1 MHRLSTW
8 IITFLAAFLWAA
20 LLPLLNL
27 GAGTVAAGDLSWP
40 CRNGPFQN
48 GSATERDARGVPVE
62 WDESSGK
69 NIAWKVDLEGL
80 GHSTPVI
87 GHDRIWF
94 TAATEDGKQ
103 QFVYAIDAR
112 TGRIVHHKL
121 VFENAA
127 PERLGNRVNTYA
139 SPSCV
144 LEDDAVYVHFG
155 TYGTARL
162 DPQTATIVWQR
173 RDLHCIHYRG
183 PGSSPIVS
191 HNLLILTF
199 DGIDQ
204 QYVAALDKRTGK
216 TVWRTDRSTNY
227 HDLGPDGK
235 PKLEGDVRKGY
246 GTPGTTDVAGR
257 AQVVSIGSHAAFG
270 YDAATGSEIWTIP
283 HEDFNAA
290 APPLFFEN
298 LAIIHSG
305 TGGTNFMAVRLDE
318 STHGD
323 VTNTHVVWNR
333 TKANSRLCAPVLDRG
348 RIWMLTDHGVLFGL
362 DAKTGQQEAVVRIGG
377 TFVASPLIAGDHLY
391 APDEEG
397 TTTVVQ
403 LNRPP
408 KIVASNRLT
417 EGMRASPAVADGAL
431 YLRTLHSLYKIAATK
446 K

>member
-8 IITFLAAFLWAA
+8 IITFLTAFLWAA

-403 LNRPP
+403 LNRPA

>member
-1 MHRLSTW
+1 MQRLSTL
-8 IITFLAAFLWAA
+8 ITAFTSPA
-20 LLPLLNL
+20 LLLLFNL
-27 GAGTVAAGDLSWP
+27 GATTVSAGDLPWP

-48 GSATERDARGVPVE
+48 GSATERDARGVPIE

-80 GHSTPVI
+80 GHSTPAI
-87 GHDRIWF
+87 GNGRLWF

-103 QFVYAIDAR
+103 QFVYAIDAL

-121 VFENAA
+121 LFENAA
-127 PERLGNRVNTYA
+127 PERLSNRVNTYA

-162 DPQTATIVWQR
+162 DPQTAAIVWQR
-173 RDLHCIHYRG
+173 RDLHCRHYRG
-183 PGSSPIVS
+183 PGSSPIVWQD
-191 HNLLILTF
+191 LLILTF

-204 QYVAALDKRTGK
+204 QYVTALNKRTGK

-227 HDLGPDGK
+227 HDLGPDGR

-246 GTPGTTDVAGR
+246 GTPGTTEVAGR
-257 AQVVSIGSHAAFG
+257 TQLVSVGSRAAFG
-270 YDAATGSEIWTIP
+270 YDAATGREIWTIP

-305 TGGTNFMAVRLDE
+305 TGGTNLMAVRLDE
-318 STHGD
+318 STRGD
-323 VTNTHVVWNR
+323 VTQTHIVWNR
-333 TKANSRLCAPVLDRG
+333 TKANSRLCAPVLDRT

-362 DAKTGQQEAVVRIGG
+362 DAKTGKQEAVVRLGG

-391 APDEEG
+391 ACDEEG

-403 LNRPP
+403 LSRPP
-408 KIVASNRLT
+408 KIVASNRLN
-417 EGMRASPAVADGAL
+417 EGLRASPAVAGGAL
-431 YLRTLHSLYKIAATK
+431 YLRTFHSLYKIAETK

>member
-1 MHRLSTW
+1 MHRLSTL
-8 IITFLAAFLWAA
+8 ITTFLWVVLT
-20 LLPLLNL
+20 LLNP
-27 GAGTVAAGDLSWP
+27 GTETISAADLPWP

-48 GSATERDARGVPVE
+48 GTARELDARGVPTE
-62 WDESSGK
+62 WDEASGK

-103 QFVYAIDAR
+103 QFGYAIDAR

-162 DPQTATIVWQR
+162 DPQTAAIVWQR
-173 RDLHCIHYRG
+173 RDLHCRHYRG
-183 PGSSPIVS
+183 PGSSPIVCQ
-191 HNLLILTF
+191 NFLVLTF

-204 QYVAALDKRTGK
+204 QYVTALDKRTGK

-227 HDLGPDGK
+227 HDLGPDGR

-246 GTPGTTDVAGR
+246 GTPGATDVAGHT
-257 AQVVSIGSHAAFG
+257 QIVSVGSRAAFG

-298 LAIIHSG
+298 MAIIHSG
-305 TGGTNFMAVRLDE
+305 TGGTNFMAVRLDD
-318 STHGD
+318 STRGD

-348 RIWMLTDHGVLFGL
+348 RIWIMTDHGVLFGL
-362 DAKTGQQEAVVRIGG
+362 DAKTGKQETTLRLGG
-377 TFVASPLIAGDHLY
+377 TFVASPLIADEHLY

-403 LNRPP
+403 LSGPQ
-408 KIVASNRLT
+408 KVVASNRLN

-431 YLRTLHSLYKIAATK
+431 YLRTLHRLYKIAGTK